1 MRLVKHAAGV
11 RKLLVTMVLSLASLG
26 NIGVLLFII
35 VFVFAIIG
43 MVQFRYVKHTGAL
56 NSVVNFETFGRSF
69 LLLFR
74 LTTGAGW
81 NDITDA
87 LSIQPPYCNDTHWQ
101 GHELP
106 NGDCG
111 DPVAAELFMTIFI
124 SVAFLIVINM

>member
-1 MRLVKHAAGV
+1 
-11 RKLLVTMVLSLASLG
+11 
-26 NIGVLLFII
+26 
-35 VFVFAIIG
+35 
-43 MVQFRYVKHTGAL
+43 
-56 NSVVNFETFGRSF
+56 
-69 LLLFR
+69 